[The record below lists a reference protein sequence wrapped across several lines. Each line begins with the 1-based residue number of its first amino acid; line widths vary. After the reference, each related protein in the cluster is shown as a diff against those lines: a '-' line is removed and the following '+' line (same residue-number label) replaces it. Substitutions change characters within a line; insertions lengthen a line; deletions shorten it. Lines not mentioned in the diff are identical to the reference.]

1 MLEPCRYWLT
11 KSFNGIGEMICITMY
26 RPAPINPIAIQII
39 GRLMET
45 GIDIYYTALP

>member
-1 MLEPCRYWLT
+1 MAHKIVQWHRRNDLHHNVL
-11 KSFNGIGEMICITMY
+11 Y